1 MSEDFGL
8 YIVRNLHTNVRN
20 IERVTSG
27 DITNLYSR
35 YCNDNGIAND
45 TFMTTHKL
53 YSFVKKSLIYLCE
66 KSNVEI
72 DQVMRNNIWTEDG
85 KTTSGKSYNFRNLSV
100 THNNNNDPISGIT
113 DLMAYENQQ
122 WLRDEMQQC
131 IESIVTTSPDEFI
144 KLTKRLR

>member
-1 MSEDFGL
+1 MSEEFGL

-20 IERVTSG
+20 IERVTVS
-27 DITNLYSR
+27 DMTNLYSR
-35 YCNDNGIAND
+35 YCHDNGIVHMDFA
-45 TFMTTHKL
+45 TTHKL
-53 YSFVKKSLIYLCE
+53 YAFVKKSLTYLCD
-66 KSNVEI
+66 KSNVDI
-72 DQVMRNNIWTEDG
+72 NQVMRNNIWTEDG
-85 KTTSGKSYNFRNLSV
+85 KTTSGKSYNFRNMSV